1 MAVSKEEFIKE
12 LNKALEWEYAAAVQ
26 YVQHA
31 SVMTGAEYDS
41 ISKEL
46 IVHSNE
52 EMAHAVMVSDIISD
66 LGGIP
71 TIEVEKR
78 EVSED
83 AKRMLMQDLA
93 GEELA
98 ISMYK
103 NLIGWAEELKEY
115 GIRRV
120 LEDIL
125 IQEEEH
131 RRDILSSLGR

>member
-1 MAVSKEEFIKE
+1 MTTKEQFITE
-12 LNKALEWEYAAAVQ
+12 LNRALEWEYAAAIQ
-26 YVQHA
+26 YIQHA
-31 SVMTGAEYDS
+31 ALVTGAQYES

-46 IVHSNE
+46 IVHANE
-52 EMAHAVMVSDIISD
+52 EIGHAIMVSNAIAD
-66 LGGIP
+66 LGGVP

-78 EVSED
+78 EVSD
-83 AKRMLMQDLA
+83 DSTLMLEQDLA

-98 ISMYK
+98 ISIYK
-103 NLIGWAEELKEY
+103 SLIKMADELGEY

-131 RRDILSSLGR
+131 RRDLLTVLDR